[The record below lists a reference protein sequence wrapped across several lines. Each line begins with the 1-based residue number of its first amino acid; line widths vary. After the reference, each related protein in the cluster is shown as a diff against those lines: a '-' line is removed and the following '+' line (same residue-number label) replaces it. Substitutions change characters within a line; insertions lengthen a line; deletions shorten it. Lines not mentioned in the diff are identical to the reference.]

1 MTDDHDEQPAAD
13 ILLCAECFQD
23 RGLRHMARWFETEE
37 RSCPNCGAV
46 SKHCLTRDDLL
57 WLSKTFFE
65 KGSTAVTD
73 YGGAPTIVF
82 NETQKGSLNP
92 DPPLAADVDLLQNV
106 LHIGFFHYGLRLWM
120 IGNIAP
126 LEYLQDAAQRPAVIE
141 RILESYPTV
150 WLTDT
155 EFYRVRKA
163 PENPAEPNE
172 YDAPPQGYW
181 GNGRLDTAD
190 LPVLYGS
197 QDAEIC
203 VHECRFMAGDEL
215 YIATL
220 RPTRPLKLIDL
231 SAILQE
237 DCTEFESLDLGVLML
252 FLAQSHAYPISREIA
267 QAVQARGFDGMIYPS
282 YFSVLHTGGNPFDT
296 VYGLS
301 TRRFG
306 QSRDFE
312 KSKIIG
318 NLAIFGRPVAEGLV
332 AVVGVNRLI
341 IGQVKYKMIFGPV
354 TY

>member
-1 MTDDHDEQPAAD
+1 MTDDHDEQRATE
-13 ILLCAECFQD
+13 ILLCAKCFQD

-57 WLSKTFFE
+57 WLSKNFFE
-65 KGSTAVTD
+65 KGSTAFTD

-106 LHIGFFHYGLRLWM
+106 LHIGFFHYGPRLWM

-126 LEYLQDAAQRPAVIE
+126 LEHLQAAAQRPAVIE

-172 YDAPPQGYW
+172 YDAPPQRYL
-181 GNGRLDTAD
+181 GNGRLDNAD

-220 RPTRPLKLIDL
+220 RPKRPLKLIDL

-267 QAVQARGFDGMIYPS
+267 QAVHARGFDGMIYPS

-341 IGQVKYKMIFGPV
+341 IDQVKYKMIFGPV